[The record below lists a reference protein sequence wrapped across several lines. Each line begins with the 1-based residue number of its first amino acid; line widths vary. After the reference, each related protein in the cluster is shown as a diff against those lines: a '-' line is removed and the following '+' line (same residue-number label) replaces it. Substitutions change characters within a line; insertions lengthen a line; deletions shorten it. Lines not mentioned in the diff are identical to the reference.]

1 MYVERFLEKD
11 IKKYLQDREIIAIV
25 GARQCGKTTLM
36 KRIFNE
42 LDNADFISFED
53 RDILNLF
60 SNDIKSFVE
69 KYVKGNDY
77 LFIDEFQYAKEGGKN
92 LKYIFD
98 NYKTKIIISGSSA
111 PELTIHSI
119 KYLVG
124 RVFVFTLYP
133 FSFEEF
139 LKFKDPKLYNLYKK
153 DRTTKEVIELI
164 NKPYFE
170 YFVYGGYPRVV
181 LEEDYEK
188 KKEILRNIFN
198 TYLLREIKEIMQIH
212 EDQKINQIIKA
223 LSLQI
228 GGLVNHSKISS
239 LTGISF
245 NELKKYIEILKKTFV
260 GIEVGPFFRNK
271 RKELSKTSK
280 FYFLDNGFRNISIND
295 FREKN
300 LRNDLGEL
308 NENFIAS
315 ELIKQ
320 GKEPKYWRTKSKAE
334 VDFVLEYRGKEIIPI
349 EVKTSLHENKI
360 KITRSFRNFVE
371 EYKPK
376 RGFVFSFNLKHR
388 KYINKSEIRF
398 LPLFSI
404 NKIFN
409 KTPDKK

>member
-1 MYVERFLEKD
+1 MYIERFLEED
-11 IKKYLQDREIIAIV
+11 IRKYLQDREIIAIV

-36 KRIFNE
+36 KKVFNE
-42 LDNADFISFED
+42 LSNAEFISFED
-53 RDILNLF
+53 RDLLSLF

-69 KYVKGNDY
+69 KYVKENDY

-98 NYKTKIIISGSSA
+98 NYNTKIIISGSSA

-139 LKFKDPKLYNLYKK
+139 LKFKDPKLYNIYKK

-164 NKPYFE
+164 NKYYYE
-170 YFVYGGYPRVV
+170 YFVFGGYPRVV
-181 LEEDYEK
+181 LEEDHEK
-188 KKEILRNIFN
+188 KKEILKNIFN

-223 LSLQI
+223 LSLQL
-228 GGLVNHSKISS
+228 GSLVNYSKISS

-260 GIEVGPFFRNK
+260 GIEVGPFFKNK
-271 RKELSKTSK
+271 RKELYKTSK
-280 FYFLDNGFRNISIND
+280 FYFLDNGFRNIAVND
-295 FREKN
+295 FREKD

-320 GKEPKYWRTKSKAE
+320 GKKPKYWRTKTKAE
-334 VDFVLEYRGKEIIPI
+334 VDFVLESRGNEVIPI
-349 EVKTSLHENKI
+349 EVKTFLSDNKV
-360 KITRSFRNFVE
+360 KITRSFRSFFE
-371 EYKPK
+371 EYNPK
-376 RGFVFSFNLKHR
+376 KGFIFSFNLKHR
-388 KYINKSEIRF
+388 KYVNKSEIRF

-404 NKIFN
+404 GRILEGE
-409 KTPDKK
+409 